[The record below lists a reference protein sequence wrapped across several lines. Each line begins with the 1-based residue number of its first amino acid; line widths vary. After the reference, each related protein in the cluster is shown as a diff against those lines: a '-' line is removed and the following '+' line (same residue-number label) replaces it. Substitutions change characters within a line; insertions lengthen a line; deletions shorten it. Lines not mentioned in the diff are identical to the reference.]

1 LNPCVLC
8 ILHSRLRLCCL
19 LLCKLV
25 CLCFTL
31 PQLLVQ
37 HLLLGMGLV
46 QLLYSF
52 PAQAWCR
59 KMER

>member
-1 LNPCVLC
+1 LDPSGLC
-8 ILHSRLRLCCL
+8 TLHCCLRLCCL

-37 HLLLGMGLV
+37 HLLLGEGLM